1 MQPRKT
7 HRKQYILHFITYAA
21 FVWIG
26 YLLRWSTER
35 RYCQDFVKQK
45 DALAQEISVAENQ
58 SLRLLRSDLSFGTPP
73 CSCSA
78 LFRRLKSRRDLSL
91 LMNEMRIDGEGV
103 EIGVRDG
110 DFSDYTLSKWKG
122 KRLHLID
129 PWLEQNST
137 IYNDV
142 SNVPQKEQEVRFRSV
157 VQRMETKYPGRYQIH
172 RNLSTDAVKNF
183 ENSSLDYVYID
194 ARSEAQRLTMHIA
207 ARYVISSLVYPCRHD
222 FHGVMEDLEAWWPKL
237 RAGGLLAGHDF
248 VPDGVVRA
256 VRPTAARLRANIP
269 AFKGPS
275 PVTHFRALA
284 ARRLFMRCFV
294 CA

>member
-1 MQPRKT
+1 
-7 HRKQYILHFITYAA
+7 
-21 FVWIG
+21 
-26 YLLRWSTER
+26 
-35 RYCQDFVKQK
+35 
-45 DALAQEISVAENQ
+45 
-58 SLRLLRSDLSFGTPP
+58 
-73 CSCSA
+73 
-78 LFRRLKSRRDLSL
+78 
-91 LMNEMRIDGEGV
+91 
-103 EIGVRDG
+103 
-110 DFSDYTLSKWKG
+110 
-122 KRLHLID
+122 
-129 PWLEQNST
+129 
-137 IYNDV
+137 
-142 SNVPQKEQEVRFRSV
+142 
-157 VQRMETKYPGRYQIH
+157 METKYPGRYQIH